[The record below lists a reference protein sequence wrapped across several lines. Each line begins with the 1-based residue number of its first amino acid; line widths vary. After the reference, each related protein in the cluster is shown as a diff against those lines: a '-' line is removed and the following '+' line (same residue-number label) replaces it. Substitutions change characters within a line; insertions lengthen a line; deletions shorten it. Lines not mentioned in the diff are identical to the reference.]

1 MPEHSL
7 LIFAETAS
15 ASFLNSWGSLK
26 ASGENRLRIT
36 YVAIRH
42 LHAGISAVLLCFW
55 RGGTSQRGLPRWYQT
70 GAKTVGH
77 KLASPW
83 ENSRRGKIDLCGR
96 ITLGENARDSLLR
109 RILW

>member
-36 YVAIRH
+36 CVAIRH
-42 LHAGISAVLLCFW
+42 LHAGISAVVFAF
-55 RGGTSQRGLPRWYQT
+55 GGSHVPEDSSDGNRPSIAGT
-70 GAKTVGH
+70 GATRLPVLRK
-77 KLASPW
+77 
-83 ENSRRGKIDLCGR
+83 NSSACQTRRGKISAGGLV
-96 ITLGENARDSLLR
+96 
-109 RILW
+109 